1 MKRVYSIDEVES
13 IAKSNGYI
21 DLFFYK
27 VLKSIMELKTYQAEA
42 KQNLN
47 HKLKVLK
54 IIRYLNKL
62 LKSFFSCFG
71 FSFNFYI

>member
-27 VLKSIMELKTYQAEA
+27 GYCDYSNQIYRLLLSHKYMNIYIVSYKIFLHHRLKNIIGVL
-42 KQNLN
+42 
-47 HKLKVLK
+47 
-54 IIRYLNKL
+54 
-62 LKSFFSCFG
+62 F
-71 FSFNFYI
+71 